1 MNKLIVF
8 FTLVASISFGQ
19 SFAPAAGQIGSTAI
33 HKDSSVIVN
42 WANGIVVSRGFLN
55 SANPLLGNASFGL
68 DNFGLGIAEADGI
81 TVVSLGD
88 GGSATLTF
96 PRPIRNEA
104 GPDFAVFENGFA
116 DNYME
121 FAHVEVSSDGINFVR
136 FPSVSETPLLP
147 QLDNFSYGDCRYVH
161 NLAGKYRQGFGTP
174 FDLQELENAP
184 NLNLSFITHVRL
196 IDVVG
201 STDPT
206 FGSSDAFGNLIND
219 SYPTEFPAGG
229 FDLDAIAVLHEL
241 PLEIAPELAV
251 ESLQLHVFPNPTR
264 GEITIQ
270 SKSGG
275 KISLYNLLGQTLF
288 EDEIATTLTLDLRN
302 YSASVLLLV
311 VEFDG
316 MSYTERIFVH

>member
-42 WANGIVVSRGFLN
+42 WANGIMVSRGFLN

-174 FDLQELENAP
+174 FDLQDLENAP

-275 KISLYNLLGQTLF
+275 KISLYNLLGQKLF
-288 EDEIATTLTLDLRN
+288 EDEIATTLTLDLRT

>member
-42 WANGIVVSRGFLN
+42 WGNGIVVSRGFLN

-68 DNFGLGIAEADGI
+68 ENFGLGIAEADGI

-96 PRPIRNEA
+96 PRPIRNGE
-104 GPDFAVFENGFA
+104 GPDFAVFENGFT

-174 FDLQELENAP
+174 FDLQELENTP
-184 NLNLSFITHVRL
+184 NLNVSFITHVRL

-201 STDPT
+201 STDPALGT
-206 FGSSDAFGNLIND
+206 SDAFGNLIND

-241 PLEIAPELAV
+241 PLETATELGMQ
-251 ESLQLHVFPNPTR
+251 SLQMHVFPNPTR

-270 SKSGG
+270 SKSRG
-275 KISLYNLLGQTLF
+275 KICLYNLLGQTLF
-288 EDEIATTLTLDLRN
+288 EDEIATTLTLDLRT

-311 VEFDG
+311 VELEG
-316 MSYTERIFVH
+316 MSYTERIFIH

>member
-88 GGSATLTF
+88 GGSAILTF
-96 PRPIRNEA
+96 PRPIRNET
-104 GPDFAVFENGFA
+104 GPDFSVFENGFA

-184 NLNLSFITHVRL
+184 NLNVSFITHVRL

-201 STDPT
+201 STDPA
-206 FGSSDAFGNLIND
+206 FGTSDAFGNLIND

-241 PLEIAPELAV
+241 PLETAPELAV

-275 KISLYNLLGQTLF
+275 KISLYNLLGQKLF
-288 EDEIATTLTLDLRN
+288 EDEIATTLSLDLRT

-311 VEFDG
+311 FELEG

>member
-33 HKDSSVIVN
+33 YKDSSVIVN

-184 NLNLSFITHVRL
+184 NLNVSFITHVRL
-196 IDVVG
+196 MDVVG

>member
-174 FDLQELENAP
+174 FDLQDLENAP

-241 PLEIAPELAV
+241 PLETAPELGMQ
-251 ESLQLHVFPNPTR
+251 SLQMHVFPNPTR

-275 KISLYNLLGQTLF
+275 KISLYNLLGQKLF
-288 EDEIATTLTLDLRN
+288 EDEIATTLTLDLRT

-316 MSYTERIFVH
+316 MIYTERIFVH

>member
-19 SFAPAAGQIGSTAI
+19 SFAPAAGQFGSTAI

-147 QLDNFSYGDCRYVH
+147 QLDNFSYGDCRYVY

-184 NLNLSFITHVRL
+184 NLNVSFITHVRL

-201 STDPT
+201 STDPA
-206 FGSSDAFGNLIND
+206 FGSIDAFGNLIND

-241 PLEIAPELAV
+241 PLETAPELAV
-251 ESLQLHVFPNPTR
+251 ESLQLHVFPNPTT

-275 KISLYNLLGQTLF
+275 KIGLYNLLGQKLF
-288 EDEIATTLTLDLRN
+288 EDEIATTLTLDLRI
-302 YSASVLLLV
+302 YSASVLVLV
-311 VEFDG
+311 AELDG
-316 MSYTERIFVH
+316 MSYTERIFVR

>member
-1 MNKLIVF
+1 MNKIVVLF
-8 FTLVASISFGQ
+8 ILAASISFGQ

-33 HKDSSVIVN
+33 HKDSTAIIN
-42 WANGIVVSRGFLN
+42 WGNGIAVSRGFLN
-55 SANPLLGNASFGL
+55 SADPLLGSASFGL

-96 PRPIRNEA
+96 PRPIRNEI

-121 FAHVEVSSDGINFVR
+121 FAHVEVSSDGINFIR

-174 FDLQELENAP
+174 FDLQELENSP
-184 NLNLSFITHVRL
+184 NLNVSFITHVRL

-201 STDPT
+201 STDPN
-206 FGSSDAFGNLIND
+206 FGTTDSFGNLIND

-241 PLEIAPELAV
+241 PLETAPDLAV
-251 ESLQLHVFPNPTR
+251 ESFQINVFPNPTP
-264 GEITIQ
+264 GELTIQ
-270 SKSGG
+270 SESAG
-275 KISLYNLLGQTLF
+275 KICLYNLLGQKLF
-288 EDEIATTLTLDLRN
+288 EEEIATNLTLDMRT
-302 YSASVLLLV
+302 YSVSVLLLV
-311 VEFDG
+311 VELDG
-316 MSYTERIFVH
+316 ISYIKRIFVY

>member
-42 WANGIVVSRGFLN
+42 WANGIMVSRGFLN

-174 FDLQELENAP
+174 FDLQELEHAP
-184 NLNLSFITHVRL
+184 NLNFITHVRL

-288 EDEIATTLTLDLRN
+288 EDEIATTLTLDLRT

>member
-19 SFAPAAGQIGSTAI
+19 SFSPAAGQIGSTAI

-184 NLNLSFITHVRL
+184 NLNINFITHVRL

-201 STDPT
+201 STDPA
-206 FGSSDAFGNLIND
+206 FGTSDAFGNLIND

-288 EDEIATTLTLDLRN
+288 EDEIATTLTLDLRT

-311 VEFDG
+311 FELEG

>member
-1 MNKLIVF
+1 
-8 FTLVASISFGQ
+8 
-19 SFAPAAGQIGSTAI
+19 
-33 HKDSSVIVN
+33 
-42 WANGIVVSRGFLN
+42 
-55 SANPLLGNASFGL
+55 
-68 DNFGLGIAEADGI
+68 
-81 TVVSLGD
+81 
-88 GGSATLTF
+88 
-96 PRPIRNEA
+96 
-104 GPDFAVFENGFA
+104 
-116 DNYME
+116 
-121 FAHVEVSSDGINFVR
+121 
-136 FPSVSETPLLP
+136 
-147 QLDNFSYGDCRYVH
+147 
-161 NLAGKYRQGFGTP
+161 
-174 FDLQELENAP
+174 
-184 NLNLSFITHVRL
+184 
-196 IDVVG
+196 VVG

-288 EDEIATTLTLDLRN
+288 EDEIATTLTLDLRT

>member
-8 FTLVASISFGQ
+8 FTLVASFSFGQ

-88 GGSATLTF
+88 GGSAILTF

-184 NLNLSFITHVRL
+184 NLNVSFITHVRL

-201 STDPT
+201 STDPA
-206 FGSSDAFGNLIND
+206 FGTSDAFGNLIND

-241 PLEIAPELAV
+241 PLEIDPELGMQ
-251 ESLQLHVFPNPTR
+251 SLQLHVFPNPTR

-275 KISLYNLLGQTLF
+275 KISLYNLLGQKLF
-288 EDEIATTLTLDLRN
+288 EDEIATTLTLDLRT

>member
-1 MNKLIVF
+1 MNKLVVF

-55 SANPLLGNASFGL
+55 SANPLLGSASFGL

-88 GGSATLTF
+88 GGSVTLTF

-184 NLNLSFITHVRL
+184 NLNVSFITHVRL

-201 STDPT
+201 STDPAV
-206 FGSSDAFGNLIND
+206 GSSDAFGNLIND

-229 FDLDAIAVLHEL
+229 FDLDAIGVLHEL
-241 PLEIAPELAV
+241 PLETAPELAV
-251 ESLQLHVFPNPTR
+251 EFLQMHVFPNPTT

-275 KISLYNLLGQTLF
+275 KICLYNLLGQTLF
-288 EDEIATTLTLDLRN
+288 EDEIATTLTLDLRT
-302 YSASVLLLV
+302 YSSSVLLLV
-311 VEFDG
+311 VELDG
-316 MSYTERIFVH
+316 LSYTERIFVH

>member
-1 MNKLIVF
+1 MNKLVVF
-8 FTLVASISFGQ
+8 FTLAASISFGQ
-19 SFAPAAGQIGSTAI
+19 SFAPAPGQIGSTAI
-33 HKDSSVIVN
+33 HKDSSAIIN
-42 WANGIVVSRGFLN
+42 WGNGIVVSRGFLN
-55 SANPLLGNASFGL
+55 SANPALGIASFGL

-96 PRPIRNEA
+96 PRPIRNGE

-121 FAHVEVSSDGINFVR
+121 FAHVEVSSDGLNFVR

-174 FDLQELENAP
+174 FDLQELENSP
-184 NLNLSFITHVRL
+184 NLNVSFITHVRL

-201 STDPT
+201 STDSA
-206 FGSSDAFGNLIND
+206 FGTGDAFGNLIND

-241 PLEIAPELAV
+241 PLETASGLAV
-251 ESLQLHVFPNPTR
+251 ESLQMHVFPNPTT

-270 SKSGG
+270 SKAGG
-275 KISLYNLLGQTLF
+275 KICLHNLLGQTLF
-288 EDEIATTLTLDLRN
+288 EGKIDTNLTLDMRI

-311 VEFDG
+311 LELDG
-316 MSYTERIFVH
+316 ISYSERVFVH

>member
-42 WANGIVVSRGFLN
+42 WANGIMVSRGFLN

-174 FDLQELENAP
+174 FDLQDLENAP

-288 EDEIATTLTLDLRN
+288 EDEIATTLTLDLRT

>member
-33 HKDSSVIVN
+33 HKDSSAIIN
-42 WANGIVVSRGFLN
+42 WGNGIVVSRGFLN
-55 SANPLLGNASFGL
+55 SANPALGIASFGL

-96 PRPIRNEA
+96 PRPIRNGE
-104 GPDFAVFENGFA
+104 GPDFAVFENGFT

-174 FDLQELENAP
+174 FDLQELENTP
-184 NLNLSFITHVRL
+184 NLNVSFITHVRL

-201 STDPT
+201 STDPALGT
-206 FGSSDAFGNLIND
+206 SDAFGNLIND

-241 PLEIAPELAV
+241 PLEIASDLAV
-251 ESLQLHVFPNPTR
+251 ESLQIHVFPNPTT

-270 SKSGG
+270 SKAGG
-275 KISLYNLLGQTLF
+275 KICLYNLLGQTLF
-288 EDEIATTLTLDLRN
+288 EGKIDSNLTLDMRI

-311 VEFDG
+311 LELDG
-316 MSYTERIFVH
+316 ISYTERVFVR

>member
-1 MNKLIVF
+1 MNKLVVF

-19 SFAPAAGQIGSTAI
+19 IFAPAAGQIGSTAI
-33 HKDSSVIVN
+33 HKDSSVIIN
-42 WANGIVVSRGFLN
+42 WGNGIVVSRGFLN
-55 SANPLLGNASFGL
+55 SANPLLGYASFGL

-96 PRPIRNEA
+96 PRPIRNES

-174 FDLQELENAP
+174 FELQELENSP
-184 NLNLSFITHVRL
+184 NLNVNFITHVRL

-201 STDPT
+201 STDQA
-206 FGSSDAFGNLIND
+206 FGTSDAFGNRIND

-241 PLEIAPELAV
+241 PLETASELAM
-251 ESLQLHVFPNPTR
+251 ESLQMHVFPNPTT

-270 SKSGG
+270 SKLGG
-275 KISLYNLLGQTLF
+275 KIVLYNLLGHKLF
-288 EDEIATTLTLDLRN
+288 EEEIATTLTLDMRN
-302 YSASVLLLV
+302 YSSTVLLLV
-311 VEFDG
+311 IELDG
-316 MSYTERIFVH
+316 NRYTERIFVH

>member
-184 NLNLSFITHVRL
+184 NLNVSFITHVRL

-201 STDPT
+201 STDPA
-206 FGSSDAFGNLIND
+206 FGTSDAFGNLIND

-251 ESLQLHVFPNPTR
+251 ESLQLHAFPNPTR

-275 KISLYNLLGQTLF
+275 KISLYNVLGQKLF
-288 EDEIATTLTLDLRN
+288 EDEIATTLILDLRT

>member
-19 SFAPAAGQIGSTAI
+19 IFAPAAGQIGSTAI

-184 NLNLSFITHVRL
+184 NLNVSFITHVRL

-275 KISLYNLLGQTLF
+275 KISLYNLLGQKLF
-288 EDEIATTLTLDLRN
+288 EDEIATTLILDLRT

>member
-174 FDLQELENAP
+174 FDLQELEHAP
-184 NLNLSFITHVRL
+184 NLNFITHVRL

-288 EDEIATTLTLDLRN
+288 EDEIATTLTLDLRT

-316 MSYTERIFVH
+316 MIYTERIFVH

>member
-184 NLNLSFITHVRL
+184 NLNVSFITHVRL

-275 KISLYNLLGQTLF
+275 KISLYNVLGQKLF
-288 EDEIATTLTLDLRN
+288 EDEIATTLILDLRT